1 MVAVG
6 GVGEPDGFVE
16 RVDDHVVDGVEGA
29 GVEGADEAVCGV
41 GGSEGGDEHDAVG
54 AGVGEVALG
63 AEEDAGLVVYAAV
76 GEGEVGWGDVFGVDV
91 GGGGGV
97 VEAGEA
103 DGFGGGD

>member
-1 MVAVG
+1 M
-6 GVGEPDGFVE
+6 
-16 RVDDHVVDGVEGA
+16 
-29 GVEGADEAVCGV
+29 
-41 GGSEGGDEHDAVG
+41 
-54 AGVGEVALG
+54 G

-103 DGFGGGD
+103 DGFVGRG